1 MSDAAIRTAART
13 PARPGAA
20 RRFSLPAGLPT
31 LVWPAAVLTAA
42 FALPALLLLRVGFA
56 RHDASGL
63 WSGGFTLQPYAR
75 WFDAETGGAL
85 LASVEFALA
94 CACVCVAAGFPLA
107 YAITRMGRRAQVAWL
122 VLLLSTLTLSEVLI
136 TFSWQV
142 MLSKRVGLSYLLV
155 WFGWM
160 DEPDSLTPSAGAVV
174 GCLVYLILPFTV
186 LTLYPGLSRLDRSLV
201 EAARTLGASPARAF
215 LTVVVPAARGSIVS
229 AFILASVL
237 AIGSYVAPLV
247 LGPTQDWTLAIL
259 IAHTALGG
267 QDMPGAVALA
277 MLLLA
282 ATVGL
287 VLLASRASRSSLEKG
302 SA

>member
-1 MSDAAIRTAART
+1 MSDAAVGAAARA
-13 PARPGAA
+13 PARRGV
-20 RRFSLPAGLPT
+20 RLGLPPGLLT
-31 LVWPAAVLTAA
+31 LAWPATVLTAA
-42 FALPALLLLRVGFA
+42 FAVPSLMLLRVGFA
-56 RHDASGL
+56 HHDASGL
-63 WSGGFTLQPYAR
+63 WSGGFTLQAYVQM
-75 WFDAETGGAL
+75 FSAETGGAL

-94 CACVCVAAGFPLA
+94 CAAICILAGFPLA

-142 MLSKRVGLSYLLV
+142 MLSKRVGLSNVLV
-155 WFGWM
+155 WLGWM
-160 DEPDSLTPSAGAVV
+160 DEPDSLTPGAGAVV

-215 LTVVVPAARGSIVS
+215 LTVVIPGSRGSIVS

-237 AIGSYVAPLV
+237 AMGSYVAPLV

-259 IAHTALGG
+259 IARTALSG

-277 MLLLA
+277 MLLLVV
-282 ATVGL
+282 TVAL
-287 VLLASRASRSSLEKG
+287 VLLASRASRSSLEK
-302 SA
+302 SPL